1 MIDVKQFR
9 EVVIRPALK
18 KIKLWTPEAEEL
30 LLGTALQESRLK
42 YMKQLGSG
50 PAVGFFQMEPRTHD
64 DIWKNYLRA
73 KPDLAQRVAQLS
85 HVVNAQSMSTDLL
98 YAAAMCRVHYL
109 RVPHRLPAEGDIQG
123 QARYW
128 KLFYNTNYGS
138 GTEEEYLEVWES
150 YSGEPVT

>member
-1 MIDVKQFR
+1 
-9 EVVIRPALK
+9 
-18 KIKLWTPEAEEL
+18 
-30 LLGTALQESRLK
+30 
-42 YMKQLGSG
+42 MKQLGSG